1 MGTTA
6 STGGAWA
13 GRGQPE
19 RRSFPTLSTGAFSCP
34 SRSVSLRPREETWL
48 WRVQAWN
55 VASHS
60 LRRGLETLPQRGL
73 SAFSAPALVWHI
85 RVHAHTHTHKHT
97 HPWGRARPS
106 LVFSAIQTH
115 RWPFNYVGKEASGP
129 HTWIWHPLL
138 TEFAAKPG
146 QVTWRSPLY
155 PNVNLVSLCRP
166 GKKPPRLPDH
176 KGIGK
181 WLLLATCSPIVSDA
195 GCQAAGWGQSCSLWS
210 RLEPVC

>member
-6 STGGAWA
+6 SAGGAWA

-55 VASHS
+55 VASYS

-85 RVHAHTHTHKHT
+85 RVHAHTHTNT
-97 HPWGRARPS
+97 H
-106 LVFSAIQTH
+106 I
-115 RWPFNYVGKEASGP
+115 
-129 HTWIWHPLL
+129 
-138 TEFAAKPG
+138 PG
-146 QVTWRSPLY
+146 EEQ
-155 PNVNLVSLCRP
+155 
-166 GKKPPRLPDH
+166 D
-176 KGIGK
+176 
-181 WLLLATCSPIVSDA
+181 LLLSSQPHRHTDGLLIMWA
-195 GCQAAGWGQSCSLWS
+195 
-210 RLEPVC
+210 RRPVAHTLGSGIPY